1 MRKIT
6 EKIIVLC
13 LLALVLSI
21 GTVCADSGKTVFYSD
36 FELENGQRLVGDLM
50 IIGGETELEKGSVV
64 AGDVYMIGGDLEVG
78 GVIEGDLTMLYGD
91 AVLEESARVEGDVSS
106 MGGTLTRKE
115 GAVVLGDSLAQG
127 TMNVYPDGENDVSY
141 NISSSY
147 SSSDSVLLKFLRIF
161 TGTITTVIHLFLTA
175 CVAAVVMLLLD
186 KRVAAASEKLS
197 RNPWKSLFVGSI
209 ALILIFALLF
219 MLFVTLIGIPLALVL
234 LAFYLLLRVY
244 AVIIV
249 GYTLGNKAADKLN
262 LHFHPILTAV
272 LGTILVQLLSSL
284 CQRFIPCLG
293 WLADPFIVA
302 FGLGAVVIKVLKL
315 FENNSRPKPLL
326 NAKRTESDNLEKVTP
341 QLPEAGETPP
351 SEDSED

>member
-6 EKIIVLC
+6 EKILVIC
-13 LLALVLSI
+13 LLAFVFSI

-36 FELENGQRLVGDLM
+36 FELETGQRLVGDLM
-50 IIGGETELEKGSVV
+50 IIGGDTELEEGSVV
-64 AGDVYMIGGDLEVG
+64 AGDVYMIGGDLEVA

-106 MGGTLTRKE
+106 MGGSLTRKE

-127 TMNVYPDGENDVSY
+127 TMNVYPNGENDVSY

-147 SSSDSVLLKFLRIF
+147 SSSDSVLMKFLRIF
-161 TGTITTVIHLFLTA
+161 TGTVTTVIHLFLTA

-186 KRVAAASEKLS
+186 KRVAAASEKLNG
-197 RNPWKSLFVGSI
+197 NPWKSLFVGAI
-209 ALILIFALLF
+209 TLILIFALLF

-234 LAFYLLLRVY
+234 LVFYLLLRVY

-249 GYTLGNKAADKLN
+249 GYTLGNKAAEKLN
-262 LHFHPILTAV
+262 LHLHPILTVV

-293 WLADPFIVA
+293 WMADPFIVA
-302 FGLGAVVIKVLKL
+302 FGLGAVIIKVLKL

-326 NAKRTESDNLEKVTP
+326 NAKRTGSDDLEKVVP
-341 QLPEAGETPP
+341 RLPGSDETPT
-351 SEDSED
+351 ENDSEE